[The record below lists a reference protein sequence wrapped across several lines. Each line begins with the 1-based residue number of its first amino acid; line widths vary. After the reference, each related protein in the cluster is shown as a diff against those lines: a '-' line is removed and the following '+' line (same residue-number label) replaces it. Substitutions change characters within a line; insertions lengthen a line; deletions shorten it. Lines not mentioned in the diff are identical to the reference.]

1 MHENQNSGADD
12 RIPDPHN
19 PGKPAEAA
27 DGKKTKLRSED
38 LQPFFS
44 LRLLSAAKAGPAWTD
59 DWLRVVR
66 GIEKVAFS
74 AFPEKKPEDLID
86 LIGGFI
92 PFEQSTSRR
101 HFRLGKREDDGEL
114 LGQIAVGQTGWMS
127 GRVIRVKAKPSWMKK
142 IAPELTNVTYHLLCI
157 AVFPPFVAVSATQ
170 EALGRDCAGII
181 EMESGRGDDIPLRI
195 TSIPHEIL
203 DVALVKGEA
212 LSVALDGM
220 HRPTVFK
227 ADRQILLGRDVRRAI
242 DPVGYRT
249 YAYASVRSLLDAP
262 FPERKKRGAVGYSR
276 KQQLVW
282 AGPTKDAA
290 DYLRHLVLIASL
302 VNKATLSTGSRAARA
317 PPIDPDQNGLRY
329 LSEQIDPSHLSD
341 AKQPFEVEWDL
352 GEPINEAIP
361 AETDKTEARQEW
373 LAHGQLEMI
382 DPPGAAM
389 TQPDEM
395 VMPVRALWDRTPFA
409 RFDVAIHRGA
419 GHAITVSFRDV
430 TRLKSGDG
438 RNLLRAYEVF
448 DSIEVDPGPKAL
460 TIRFESGHV
469 LDQQR
474 LYLPETPS
482 VPFEDWRWVRLDLSA
497 RRFDCTKEKP
507 KPWNVTRSIHN
518 YRAVK
523 NGDDLFSY
531 IVHRVSELQFLQA
544 AREWFLLCH
553 DQPNEVADFVLI
565 VPATRSLTHLH
576 AKGAHSDDPG
586 RRVSIGAY
594 DLVVTQA
601 IKNLVR
607 LDTEP
612 LIKVLTAGNTDPGK
626 IGQFIVSK
634 SGGGFD
640 HSFNTRPFM
649 DGLHAMRGRP
659 LLEKRV
665 IIFQPHI
672 REQFWRLNVE
682 KWRSGSAGAP
692 DDPHPIF
699 MLSSLLIDA
708 KIACMRLGAQFEVW
722 GEWDGAGDPPSAFS
736 PFA

>member
-1 MHENQNSGADD
+1 
-12 RIPDPHN
+12 
-19 PGKPAEAA
+19 
-27 DGKKTKLRSED
+27 
-38 LQPFFS
+38 
-44 LRLLSAAKAGPAWTD
+44 
-59 DWLRVVR
+59 
-66 GIEKVAFS
+66 
-74 AFPEKKPEDLID
+74 
-86 LIGGFI
+86 
-92 PFEQSTSRR
+92 
-101 HFRLGKREDDGEL
+101 
-114 LGQIAVGQTGWMS
+114 
-127 GRVIRVKAKPSWMKK
+127 
-142 IAPELTNVTYHLLCI
+142 VTYHLLCI

-170 EALGRDCAGII
+170 EALGRDCASLI
-181 EMESGRGDDIPLRI
+181 ETESGRGSDIPLRI
-195 TSIPHEIL
+195 VSIPHEIL
-203 DVALVKGEA
+203 DAALVKGEA
-212 LSVALDGM
+212 LSVSLDGM

-249 YAYASVRSLLDAP
+249 YAYASVRSLLETP

-290 DYLRHLVLIASL
+290 DYLRHLVLIGSL
-302 VNKATLSTGSRAARA
+302 VDNAALSGGSRPARA
-317 PPIDPDQNGLRY
+317 SPIDPAQDGLRY

-352 GEPINEAIP
+352 GEPINDAIP
-361 AETDKTEARQEW
+361 AETDKTEARLEW
-373 LAHGQLEMI
+373 LRHGQLEII
-382 DPPGAAM
+382 DPPGASM
-389 TQPDEM
+389 TQADEM
-395 VMPVRALWDRTPFA
+395 AMPVRALWDRTPFA
-409 RFDVAIHRGA
+409 TFDVAIHRGA
-419 GHAITVSFRDV
+419 GRAITVSLRNV
-430 TRLKSGDG
+430 TRLKSVDG
-438 RNLLRAYEVF
+438 QSLIRVYEVF
-448 DSIEVDPGPKAL
+448 DSIEVDPGPRAL

-469 LDQQR
+469 LDQER

-482 VPFEDWRWVRLDLSA
+482 VPFEDWRWVTFDLGA

-507 KPWNVTRSIHN
+507 DPWNVTRSIHN

-531 IVHRVSELQFLQA
+531 IVHRVSELQFLKSVS
-544 AREWFLLCH
+544 EWFLLCH

-565 VPATRSLTHLH
+565 APAVRLLMQIH
-576 AKGAHSDDPG
+576 AKGAHSNDPG

-612 LIKVLTAGNTDPGK
+612 LIKALSTGKTDPGK
-626 IGQFIVSK
+626 IGQFVVTK
-634 SGGGFD
+634 VGGRLD
-640 HSFNTRPFM
+640 HSFDTRPFM
-649 DGLHAMRGRP
+649 DGLYAMRGRP

-672 REQFWRLNVE
+672 REQFWRLSVD
-682 KWRSGSAGAP
+682 KWRSGSSGAP

-722 GEWDGAGDPPSAFS
+722 GEWDGSGSPPSALS
-736 PFA
+736 PFV